1 MNELQLLR
9 VQADLRT
16 LRREAQLSREAHQ
29 SRDFQVVQATQ
40 AARPLARPRCL
51 LRLLGWR
58 LELVR
63 AARS

>member
-29 SRDFQVVQATQ
+29 SRDFQ
-40 AARPLARPRCL
+40 AARDLTTQPLQPVCL

-63 AARS
+63 AARP